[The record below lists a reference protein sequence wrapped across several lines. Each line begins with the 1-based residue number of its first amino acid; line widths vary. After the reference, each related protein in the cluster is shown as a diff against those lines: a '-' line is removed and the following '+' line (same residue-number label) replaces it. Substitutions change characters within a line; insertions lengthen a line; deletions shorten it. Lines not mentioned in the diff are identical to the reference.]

1 MLAGGGG
8 DGSRLE
14 QADTASTSTIASA
27 NELVVLLTVFNDWYI
42 GKGARIR
49 FFAGEFASIQ

>member
-14 QADTASTSTIASA
+14 QADKASTSTKLLA
-27 NELVVLLTVFNDWYI
+27 VLKRGYI
-42 GKGARIR
+42 N
-49 FFAGEFASIQ
+49 

>member
-8 DGSRLE
+8 DGRRLE
-14 QADTASTSTIASA
+14 QADKASTNTIASA

-42 GKGARIR
+42 GKWARIR
-49 FFAGEFASIQ
+49 FFAEEFASIQ

>member
-14 QADTASTSTIASA
+14 QADTASTSTKLLA
-27 NELVVLLTVFNDWYI
+27 VLRREYI
-42 GKGARIR
+42 N
-49 FFAGEFASIQ
+49 

>member
-14 QADTASTSTIASA
+14 QADTASTSTKLLA
-27 NELVVLLTVFNDWYI
+27 VLRREHIN
-42 GKGARIR
+42 
-49 FFAGEFASIQ
+49 